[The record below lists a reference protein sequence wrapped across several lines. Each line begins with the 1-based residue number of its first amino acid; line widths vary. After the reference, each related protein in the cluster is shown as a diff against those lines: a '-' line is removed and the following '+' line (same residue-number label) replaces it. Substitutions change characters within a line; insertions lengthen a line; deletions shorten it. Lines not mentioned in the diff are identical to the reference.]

1 MSFVITGYFNFIIEI
16 LIYIEIKLKYDL
28 FYSILKTLNLNLY
41 HKYILVTVLICFTIA
56 ANLAWLNPH
65 PNSKVHKTTEEIPFF
80 WQYNDD
86 AGVQILTTAYFPKI
100 FHTYKDRMERPTFP
114 ILSKVLGEAVGI
126 IILPIKKLSQLEKA
140 GAGILLLKIFIF
152 SLFSIITFE
161 IFSNYMPKE
170 YSFLA
175 IFLFLTHEFTIKS
188 LSMFHTL
195 ELQFIT
201 PVIISYFFLNLL
213 KKYTH
218 SKNIIF
224 SIIVGIL
231 ILAKSNYAFYIGFLI
246 FSLIN
251 KRFLESVLSF
261 VVHLLPLALYLLYL
275 KILDFEFYSLQKDYG
290 MGVWLLNSNF
300 LILKNSLYLLIESIK
315 NFTVAT
321 FYNFHILIFAAI
333 FGFFKLED
341 NLRKNYF
348 LIILI
353 LIFMTWFQQFFS
365 NRYRPYMSADI
376 SIIVFCLSSFWLF
389 KLKPNI
395 QNTKFILIPISILW
409 LTVNL
414 LLIANFP
421 LIHPKYHPERNSD
434 VMTQR
439 LDMVENYENYTD
451 EDRRNAKGGVLLSK

>member
-1 MSFVITGYFNFIIEI
+1 M
-16 LIYIEIKLKYDL
+16 
-28 FYSILKTLNLNLY
+28 KTLNFNQY
-41 HKYILVTVLICFTIA
+41 HKYILTTVLICFTIA

-65 PNSKVHKTTEEIPFF
+65 PKSKVHKITENIPFF

-114 ILSKVLGEAVGI
+114 IIAKVLGEIAGVVI
-126 IILPIKKLSQLEKA
+126 SPVKKLSQLEKA
-140 GAGILLLKIFIF
+140 GAGILLLKILIF
-152 SLFSIITFE
+152 SIFSIISFE
-161 IFSNYMPKE
+161 IFSKIMSKE
-170 YSFLA
+170 YAFFSV
-175 IFLFLTHEFTIKS
+175 FLFLTHEFTIKS

-201 PVIISYFFLNLL
+201 PVIISYFFLNLF

-218 SKNIIF
+218 TKNIIF
-224 SIIVGIL
+224 SIIIGIL
-231 ILAKSNYAFYIGFLI
+231 ILAKSNYAFYFGFLI
-246 FSLIN
+246 FSIIN
-251 KRFLESVLSF
+251 KKIFESILSF
-261 VVHLLPLALYLLYL
+261 VMHLLPLALYLSYL
-275 KILDFEFYSLQKDYG
+275 KILNFEFYSLQKDYD

-300 LILKNSLYLLIESIK
+300 LILENLFNLFIESITK
-315 NFTVAT
+315 FTAAT

-333 FGFFKLED
+333 FGYFKLDD
-341 NLRKNYF
+341 NLKKNYF

-376 SIIVFCLSSFWLF
+376 SIIIFGLSSFWLF
-389 KLKPNI
+389 KLKFNTL
-395 QNTKFILIPISILW
+395 NTKFILIPISILW
-409 LTVNL
+409 LIANL
-414 LLIANFP
+414 LIMANFP

-439 LDMVENYENYTD
+439 LDMVENYEDYT
-451 EDRRNAKGGVLLSK
+451 EDDRKNAKGGVLLNK